1 MPTRF
6 DAYRMRDGVTPL
18 SEDYFTPVLRDID
31 ARIAEIEDR
40 RADLLRVID
49 DLSAFGLQRIDTL
62 IGPAVAELNAM
73 LDDLRSR
80 RDELVAAIANVGDLA
95 TQAQLGAAIAAEQT
109 ARQAAIA
116 AEQTARQAAI
126 AQATAPA
133 SAIAITLDASGRIAT
148 FTETLPG
155 GARSTTLTY
164 DTAGRLASAVIVQGD
179 LTRTETYA
187 YDAQGRLIGITATE
201 TTA

>member
-6 DAYRMRDGVTPL
+6 DAYRMLDGVTPL
-18 SEDYFTPVLRDID
+18 SEDYFNPVLRDID

-49 DLSAFGLQRIDTL
+49 DLSAFGLQRIDAL

-95 TQAQLGAAIAAEQT
+95 TQAQLG
-109 ARQAAIA
+109 AAIA

-164 DTAGRLASAVIVQGD
+164 DTAGRLASAVSVQGD

-187 YDAQGRLIGITATE
+187 YDAQGRLSGITATE
-201 TTA
+201 TAA